1 MYRAIALVLAF
12 ALLPL
17 ASAVS
22 VASTERLTE
31 KSIRTPSASNDEG
44 PERISGYF
52 KLDRTKDAHMF
63 YFLFQSRSMKP
74 DDPVVLWMTGAI
86 HICFCAR
93 LHHTVFAT
101 HCYCVQIGH
110 RVWRINR
117 H

>member
-1 MYRAIALVLAF
+1 MYRALALVLAL
-12 ALLPL
+12 ALPL

-31 KSIRTPSASNDEG
+31 KSIRTPGGGGASAASNGGEG

-74 DDPVVLWMTGAI
+74 DDPVVLWMTGA
-86 HICFCAR
+86 CDDD
-93 LHHTVFAT
+93 T
-101 HCYCVQIGH
+101 
-110 RVWRINR
+110 
-117 H
+117 